1 MIIKICGI
9 KNQDTLSFCE
19 KNNVNYFGM
28 IFYKNSPRNISF
40 ESAKE
45 LQNMSK
51 KFKINGVGVFVNES
65 VNNLKQYINYLG
77 LKFIQLHGEEDNN
90 YIKEIKKLNL
100 NVIKKIS
107 INDETDIDNIDN
119 FNDADFFLFDYKP
132 RKGELPGGNAK
143 SFNWNIIKNL
153 KINKPWFL
161 SGGINLDNIHFL
173 KTNIKPFGIDLSSG
187 VEKELGI
194 KDNRI
199 INNFIDRVKN
209 A

>member
-90 YIKEIKKLNL
+90 SGTFPIQSVRFYNAIKGHGGTSKLVML
-100 NVIKKIS
+100 PKESHGYRAKES
-107 INDETDIDNIDN
+107 ILHMLWEQDI
-119 FNDADFFLFDYKP
+119 L
-132 RKGELPGGNAK
+132 
-143 SFNWNIIKNL
+143 
-153 KINKPWFL
+153 
-161 SGGINLDNIHFL
+161 
-173 KTNIKPFGIDLSSG
+173 
-187 VEKELGI
+187 V
-194 KDNRI
+194 
-199 INNFIDRVKN
+199 NFILMHG
-209 A
+209 

>member
-45 LQNMSK
+45 LQNISK

-100 NVIKKIS
+100 KIIKKIS
-107 INDETDIDNIDN
+107 INDEKDIDNIDN

-132 RKGELPGGNAK
+132 KKGELPGGNAK
-143 SFNWNIIKNL
+143 SFNWNIIKNI
-153 KINKPWFL
+153 KINKPWFV

-194 KDNRI
+194 KDNQI
-199 INNFIDRVKN
+199 INNFIDKVKN